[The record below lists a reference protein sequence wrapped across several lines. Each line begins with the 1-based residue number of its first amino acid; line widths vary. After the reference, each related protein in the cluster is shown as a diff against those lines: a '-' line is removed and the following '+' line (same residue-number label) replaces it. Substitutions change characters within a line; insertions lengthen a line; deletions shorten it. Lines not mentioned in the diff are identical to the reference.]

1 MEEVDYKF
9 ATIVEPRQQKSIQG
23 LAKPLDG
30 ATWILL
36 FTCIVLF
43 AIYVKYAF
51 IYSNNPSNLSIL
63 FIIIDQGQK
72 IQRKGSI
79 WVYLCW
85 TILALVVSNSYKG
98 KVFEMSLNPIYPAVP
113 KTVGQI
119 HEIGYQTISFSS
131 FYAKNIDP
139 FSAVNGLNKKS
150 LWLEQDVSNIV
161 AHDAVNAA

>member
-1 MEEVDYKF
+1 
-9 ATIVEPRQQKSIQG
+9 
-23 LAKPLDG
+23 
-30 ATWILL
+30 
-36 FTCIVLF
+36 
-43 AIYVKYAF
+43 
-51 IYSNNPSNLSIL
+51 L
-63 FIIIDQGQK
+63 FIIVDQGQK

-119 HEIGYQTISFSS
+119 HEFGYQTTSFSS

-139 FSAVNGLNKKS
+139 FS
-150 LWLEQDVSNIV
+150 
-161 AHDAVNAA
+161 